1 MSNCGENCGCNKEE
15 VTEVKKCGCKET
27 ISKLKQER
35 DDNNDKYVRLYAEF
49 ENYKKRSLK
58 DKEDAVESTKIRTLN
73 GVLDLDNDLKY
84 AKVEISKIDNETL
97 KSGLNLIL
105 DKVSKFIIQQGIQEI
120 QTDTYDSDLHEV
132 ISVLPIGED
141 KIVEVLAK
149 GYTLNGK
156 VIRYPKI
163 ILGKK

>member
-1 MSNCGENCGCNKEE
+1 MSNCGENCGCNKAET
-15 VTEVKKCGCKET
+15 TETKKCGCKET

-35 DDNNDKYVRLYAEF
+35 DDMNDKYVRLYAEF
-49 ENYKKRSLK
+49 ENFKKRSSK
-58 DKEDAVESTKIRTLN
+58 DREDAVEAAKIRTLN

-84 AKVEISKIDNETL
+84 AKAEINKTGDESL

-105 DKVSKFIIQQGIQEI
+105 DKLSKFISQQGVQEI
-120 QTDTYDSDLHEV
+120 QTDTYDADLHEV
-132 ISVLPIGED
+132 ISVLSVGED

-156 VIRYPKI
+156 VVKYPKI